1 MTNPTRST
9 ACFLVALFLSAAAV
23 DSVALADDDEAWKKL
38 PPGPIRDRIELMEKI
53 GADAKAINDAIKAG
67 TPAEAAAPADN
78 IVSLMPKFDA
88 LFPEGSTA
96 EESRA
101 KKNIWAAWD
110 EFEAFSSYLKDA
122 ASEVA
127 TAARDGGDVKAAS
140 RKMFKSCKS
149 CHKKFRLPKDDE

>member
-1 MTNPTRST
+1 MTNPIRST
-9 ACFLVALFLSAAAV
+9 AYFLVALFLSAAAL
-23 DSVALADDDEAWKKL
+23 DSVALADDEAWKSL
-38 PPGPIRDRIELMEKI
+38 PPGPIRDRIELMEKV
-53 GADAKAINDAIKAG
+53 GDSAKALNDAIKAG

-78 IVSLMPKFDA
+78 IVALMPKFDA

-110 EFEAFSSYLKDA
+110 EFEAFSTYLEDA

-149 CHKKFRLPKDDE
+149 CHKKFRLPKEDE

>member
-1 MTNPTRST
+1 MQKSIRTYT
-9 ACFLVALFLSAAAV
+9 FLSIALLASTFVLDSAAR
-23 DSVALADDDEAWKKL
+23 ADDDEWKNL

-53 GADAKAINDAIKAG
+53 GDDAKAINDALKAG

-78 IVSLMPKFDA
+78 IAALVPKFDE

-96 EESRA
+96 EGSRA

-110 EFEAFSSYLKDA
+110 EFEAFSTYLKDA
-122 ASEVA
+122 ATEVA

-149 CHKKFRLPKDDE
+149 CHKKFRMPEDDE